1 MKTDELIRELR
12 ETPSRSKRKLL
23 DEAADKLEIE
33 ISMADYQRL
42 AMRTAGDGADI
53 VNAALGLAG
62 EAGEVADL
70 VKKWSFQGHEL
81 DVPRIVEELGDVLWY
96 IALAAEA
103 LNIDMA
109 EIMSRNVQKLLRRY
123 PEGFDPERSVHRG

>member
-1 MKTDELIRELR
+1 METSELIRQLR

-23 DEAADKLEIE
+23 DEAADKLETE
-33 ISMADYQRL
+33 IFMADYQRL
-42 AMRTAGDGADI
+42 AMRTAGDGVDI

-103 LNIDMA
+103 LNIGM
-109 EIMSRNVQKLLRRY
+109 EELMSRNIQKLLRRY